1 MLFYSSEPIGPEYFL
16 NNFGC
21 SLKLSWD
28 ILDHAYQHRVQK
40 LSCRL
45 QLNQFILYQKIDPFY
60 PMRGIMGQWSFFFR
74 QNDFL
79 QKNWIFLTRQ
89 NINVKMKIM
98 ILKPAIP
105 CIIHIRGNLP
115 IHLCL
120 HSLLSFLVNL
130 LCNCMDRSVI
140 LTDLV
145 SDLLVASCW
154 PFGKDGLYQVLHT
167 NTIPNTILDK
177 NYWAIPIHNTNTIP
191 NLNPQSKLGTA
202 QSLIVLVITFHS

>member
-1 MLFYSSEPIGPEYFL
+1 
-16 NNFGC
+16 
-21 SLKLSWD
+21 
-28 ILDHAYQHRVQK
+28 
-40 LSCRL
+40 
-45 QLNQFILYQKIDPFY
+45 
-60 PMRGIMGQWSFFFR
+60 MRGKMGQWSFFFR
-74 QNDFL
+74 RNDFR

-154 PFGKDGLYQVLHT
+154 PLGKDGLYQVLHT

-177 NYWAIPIHNTNTIP
+177 HCWAIPIPNTNTIP
-191 NLNPQSKLGTA
+191 NLNQQSKL
-202 QSLIVLVITFHS
+202 SWWDTFA